1 MPPFIR
7 SFLMRYYFVFSSPW
21 LFATTITAQITMMI
35 WAASNGWWLLIL
47 LFGIGGAIDAY
58 RLMRLIKDRAGRS

>member
-21 LFATTITAQITMMI
+21 LFVSTLTAQITMMI
-35 WAASNGWWLLIL
+35 WAASNGWWVLSV
-47 LFGIGGAIDAY
+47 LFALGATLDAFRLY
-58 RLMRLIKDRAGRS
+58 RITKGS